1 MTKRR
6 LFILAYLSPAVLLYG
21 LFVGVPLIQTFY
33 YSMFRWKGLSKKMT
47 FVGTKNLVS
56 VAQDEVMHKAAMNQ
70 LMLLI
75 CGGLLLIGFSVAIAH
90 ALHQPT
96 KLARTVQTVMLFPQV
111 VSIVVVGI
119 MWSFIFNPRFGISQ
133 AVGWPK
139 LENGILG
146 TAGWANA
153 AVLLVFCWH
162 AIGFYVML
170 FGAGIKNIDGEVL
183 EAAEIDGSSGWHRF
197 RRVTWP
203 LLWSVKKVAVVYV
216 VANVMGMFAIV
227 KLLTNKGPD
236 NATQSILSLVHQ
248 RGWDESQMGQA
259 ATLAVYG
266 FIVAMVLGGLATLAI
281 GRNPERSR

>member
-1 MTKRR
+1 MLKRR
-6 LFILAYLSPAVLLYG
+6 LFVLAYLSPAVLLYG

-47 FVGTKNLVS
+47 FVGPKNLVT
-56 VAQDEVMHKAAMNQ
+56 VAQDEVMHKAAVNQ
-70 LMLLI
+70 LLLLV

-90 ALHQPT
+90 ALAQPT
-96 KLARTVQTVMLFPQV
+96 RLARTVQTVMLFPQV

-119 MWSFIFNPRFGISQ
+119 MWSFVFDARYGLVQSL
-133 AVGWPK
+133 GWPK
-139 LENGILG
+139 LENGVKG

-170 FGAGIKNIDGEVL
+170 FGAGIKNIDNEIL
-183 EAAEIDGSSGWHRF
+183 EAAQLDGSGGWHRF
-197 RRVTWP
+197 KHVTWP

-216 VANVMGMFAIV
+216 VANVMGIFAIP
-227 KLLTNKGPD
+227 KLVTKMGPD
-236 NATQSILSLVHQ
+236 NATQSLLTLVYQHY
-248 RGWDESQMGQA
+248 DDSQMGQA

-266 FIVAMVLGGLATLAI
+266 FVVAMALGGLATLAI

>member
-1 MTKRR
+1 MKRR
-6 LFILAYLSPAVLLYG
+6 LFVLAYLSPAVLLYS

-47 FVGTKNLVS
+47 FVGSKNLVT
-56 VAQDEVMHKAAMNQ
+56 VAQDDVMHKAAVNQ
-70 LMLLI
+70 FLLLI
-75 CGGLLLIGFSVAIAH
+75 CGGILLIGVSVAIAH
-90 ALHQPT
+90 ALAQPT
-96 KLARTVQTVMLFPQV
+96 RLARTVQTVMLVPQV

-119 MWSFIFNPRFGISQ
+119 MWSFLFNPRFGITQ
-133 AVGWPK
+133 TLGWPK

-146 TAGWANA
+146 TEGWANF

-162 AIGFYVML
+162 AVGFYVML

-183 EAAEIDGSSGWHRF
+183 EAAQLDGSGGWHRF
-197 RRVTWP
+197 KNVTWP

-227 KLLTNKGPD
+227 KLLTKMGPD
-236 NATQSILSLVHQ
+236 NTTQSILTLVYQ

-266 FIVAMVLGGLATLAI
+266 FIVAMALGGIASLAI